1 MNLKNKNMLIAGDFF
16 EQTKTLYPESI
27 ESYELTMKSKSLYS
41 DITKQISRINDD
53 FRFDFTAYPALTI
66 TDKDSNVLAFA
77 VHPSLR
83 KDHIGEYGSAAG
95 VFNSA
100 FENSKLFDQVSQA
113 IRIAG
118 GDVAGFSVRQDLGE
132 HQEVAKG
139 MFRSV
144 LNGTQNANKFQYL
157 NDLFLNEDELAKNYE
172 AYLENERE
180 AFMKKR
186 ESAFVTYG
194 DKDVAGEELKVEH
207 DKAKAE
213 NAAAMKS
220 LVENTDPSKQTEL
233 NKAQQLA
240 AEQLRLANDAVH
252 RRLNEENKVA
262 GEFLDWHKQAIKDK
276 NFRLRN
282 KPVYGD
288 KFSNIQDVIVS
299 DENYNELYRFRAG
312 ISAKVR
318 FTPAG
323 LMNADA
329 RAIGQEYMI
338 RRKASPININ
348 LPDPDSKSGLSNA
361 ELMSF
366 MKNSV
371 IEFHKNWDVPFE
383 KLRVPKAYQQE
394 FELLVADLKAKEAL
408 ETAYSVGEPD
418 ATPAPAAPE
427 PQSVAPETKPPV
439 PAPTPAGPDQSPA
452 VPVEKQ
458 IPVQPDPVPPVAVP
472 SPEPAV
478 PDTSDKTVPA
488 RSEPVAPVVESRP
501 EPSVPESSDKPL
513 PAQSA
518 PVADTPKPDA
528 TPAPTAPV
536 KQPEIA
542 VSHGLTLVESKSQAG
557 RFVLWGKESYEHT
570 EDTVKKGIGG
580 LCKHFGIEPK
590 DIAGQW
596 MTSDEKLSLNPK
608 KSGGFLLARTVVAD
622 LVNDAV
628 LAEKKA
634 KSAKQAVVDKPNQYT
649 EFDIDEKERA
659 IANLMGTPQVLNS
672 PEHDQRVAIRN
683 ESKADSGDNEI
694 DNKAALKEFDELM
707 KELDNSKNKG
717 VEDEP
722 ANKKQKIKF
731 N

>member
-113 IRIAG
+113 ISIAG
-118 GDVAGFSVRQDLGE
+118 GDVSGFSVRQDLGE

-157 NDLFLNEDELAKNYE
+157 NDLFLNNDDLAKNYE
-172 AYLENERE
+172 NYLENERE

-194 DKDVAGEELKVEH
+194 DKDIAGEELKIEH

-220 LVENTDPSKQTEL
+220 LVENTDPNKQAEL
-233 NKAQQLA
+233 NKSQQLA

-408 ETAYSVGEPD
+408 ETAYSVGDPDAAPSIPAPEPKPAEPAPTPAEHVPTPAEPVEKPLPVQPEPVPPVAEARPEPAVPAPTESLPSASLPVANAPKPDAEEAPAPAEKALPARSVPVADVPTPD
-418 ATPAPAAPE
+418 ATPAPAAP
-427 PQSVAPETKPPV
+427 
-439 PAPTPAGPDQSPA
+439 
-452 VPVEKQ
+452 
-458 IPVQPDPVPPVAVP
+458 
-472 SPEPAV
+472 
-478 PDTSDKTVPA
+478 
-488 RSEPVAPVVESRP
+488 
-501 EPSVPESSDKPL
+501 
-513 PAQSA
+513 
-518 PVADTPKPDA
+518 
-528 TPAPTAPV
+528 V
-536 KQPEIA
+536 KQPEIP

-634 KSAKQAVVDKPNQYT
+634 QSVKHAVVDKPNQYT

-672 PEHDQRVAIRN
+672 PENHERVAIRN
-683 ESKADSGDNEI
+683 ESKADSGDNEV
-694 DNKAALKEFDELM
+694 DNKAALKEFDELI

-722 ANKKQKIKF
+722 ASKKQKIKF

>member
-1 MNLKNKNMLIAGDFF
+1 MLIAGDFF
-16 EQTKTLYPESI
+16 EQTQTLYPESTEST

-41 DITKQISRINDD
+41 EITKQISQINDD
-53 FRFDFTAYPALTI
+53 FRFDFSAYPALTI

-100 FENSKLFDQVSQA
+100 FENSKLFDEVSKA
-113 IRIAG
+113 ISIAG
-118 GDVAGFSVRQDLGE
+118 GDVAGFAVRKDLGE
-132 HQEVAKG
+132 HQEVAKT
-139 MFRSV
+139 MFRAV

-157 NDLFLNEDELAKNYE
+157 NDLFLNDQDLAKNYE

-194 DKDVAGEELKVEH
+194 DKDVVGEELKAEH
-207 DKAKAE
+207 SKAKSE
-213 NAAAMKS
+213 NASAMKS
-220 LVENTDPSKQTEL
+220 LVENTDPSEQAELKRKQE
-233 NKAQQLA
+233 LA
-240 AEQLRLANDAVH
+240 AEQLRLANDAVLE
-252 RRLNEENKVA
+252 RLNEENKVA

-288 KFSNIQDVIVS
+288 KFTNIQDVIVS

-348 LPDPDSKSGLSNA
+348 LPDPDSNSGLSNA

-383 KLRVPKAYQQE
+383 KLRVPKSYQQE

-408 ETAYSVGEPD
+408 ETAYSVGDPD
-418 ATPAPAAPE
+418 ATPAPAAPV
-427 PQSVAPETKPPV
+427 PQSVAPEAKPTE

-452 VPVEKQ
+452 EPVEKQ
-458 IPVQPDPVPPVAVP
+458 IPVQPEPVPPVAKP
-472 SPEPAV
+472 TPEPAV
-478 PDTSDKTVPA
+478 ADASDKPVPA
-488 RSEPVAPVVESRP
+488 RSEPVPPVVDARP
-501 EPSVPESSDKPL
+501 EPSVPESSDMAI

-518 PVADTPKPDA
+518 PIADTPKPDA
-528 TPAPTAPV
+528 TPAPAAPV
-536 KQPEIA
+536 KQPEIP

-557 RFVLWGKESYEHT
+557 RYVLWGKESYEHT
-570 EDTVKKGIGG
+570 EETVKKGIGG

-608 KSGGFLLARTVVAD
+608 KSSGFLLARTIVAD
-622 LVNDAV
+622 LVNEAV

-634 KSAKQAVVDKPNQYT
+634 QSAKEVVVDKPNQYA

-659 IANLMGTPQVLNS
+659 IADSMGTPQVLNS
-672 PEHDQRVAIRN
+672 PEHDERVAIRN
-683 ESKADSGDNEI
+683 EAKSDSGDNEI
-694 DNKAALKEFDELM
+694 DNKEALKELDEML
-707 KELDNSKNKG
+707 KAVDKSKNKG
-717 VEDEP
+717 VDDEP
-722 ANKKQKIKF
+722 TTKKSKIKF